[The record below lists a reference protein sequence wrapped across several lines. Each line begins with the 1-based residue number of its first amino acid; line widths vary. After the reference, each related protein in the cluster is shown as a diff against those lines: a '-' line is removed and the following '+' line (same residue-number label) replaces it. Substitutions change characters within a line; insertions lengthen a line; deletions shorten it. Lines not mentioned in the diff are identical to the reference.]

1 MEELNLSERVTA
13 TISLAKKKGFEYS
26 MHITPALFE
35 AWMPFNETFANTA
48 CAVISWWL
56 REYKK
61 IVVWVEP
68 HAHWGKFNCIID
80 ASMCENKNNSAGIVV
95 AKEDGEY
102 VDVWLIG
109 IAYAL
114 ALLPEKE

>member
-13 TISLAKKKGFEYS
+13 TINLAKKKGFEYS

-56 REYKK
+56 REHHK
-61 IVVWVEP
+61 IIVWVEP
-68 HAHWGKFNCIID
+68 LVHEEYYLSFADLSRSVYKPQAPVHICQDRGF
-80 ASMCENKNNSAGIVV
+80 ENA
-95 AKEDGEY
+95 
-102 VDVWLIG
+102 WLIG

-114 ALLPEKE
+114 ALLSDKE